1 VKLIV
6 VRMVDAQA
14 VRANRPPILRP
25 APPVCST
32 VPIQIDA
39 WARRRCLVLPTG
51 LTCYGHI
58 RDVFSRCSLNW
69 VGRARLWGTNGGIR
83 KTLA

>member
-1 VKLIV
+1 VKLLLCAWSTPSGACKSSADIE
-6 VRMVDAQA
+6 A
-14 VRANRPPILRP
+14 

-51 LTCYGHI
+51 LTCYEHI